1 MTCTATTP
9 LEIDT
14 SQLTERGA
22 PVEIPES
29 PPVVVQADLAEIQG
43 WLDRAQADEFFMGYV
58 REMSSLPPRRPWWR
72 RLNDWLRGRS

>member
-58 REMSSLPPRRPWWR
+58 REMSSSAASPP
-72 RLNDWLRGRS
+72 LVASMNDWLRGRS